1 MDQLLEEVKLHK
13 HICFGIDN
21 YVTLGV
27 VRSLGEAGIM
37 PTVILHKHNPI
48 HLVIHSK
55 YAKDITVVDSLEEGL
70 EIILKRF
77 GDESLKPFIHS
88 SDDWVESF
96 LDEHFE
102 LLKDKFLFYDGGRQG
117 IITENMNKDAINKVA
132 ESCGCNVPKSEV
144 VKRGVLP
151 TTLKYPVITKG
162 IMSIKGG
169 WKKDVIICQN
179 EKELL
184 DAFETIQS
192 ETILICEYIEKKN
205 ELCLDG
211 FCINH
216 GKDVC
221 IPFET
226 SYLTLINGQY
236 GNYMRMTPFKREE
249 VKQQVQKV
257 LEKTGFNGVFSV
269 EFLIDQNDKLWFLE
283 VNFRFATWGYA
294 FQYGGVNLPVEWAK
308 ATLGGAIL
316 HDELSPR
323 ITPFTAMVEP
333 MEFRLFVMSG
343 KMKFSEWFKNWKN
356 TDCYFFANKKDP
368 WPFYYIFI
376 NGFKDILNKIFKRNK

>member
-1 MDQLLEEVKLHK
+1 MNSLLEEIKKHK

-27 VRSLGEAGIM
+27 IRSLGEVGIT
-37 PTVILHKHNPI
+37 PEVILHKHNPI

-55 YAKDITVVDSLEEGL
+55 YVKSYKVVDTVEEGYQY
-70 EIILKRF
+70 ILSKYRN
-77 GDESLKPFIHS
+77 EEYKPFIHS
-88 SDDWVESF
+88 SDDWVESY
-96 LDEHFE
+96 LDEHYEE
-102 LLKDKFLFYDGGRQG
+102 LIDKFIFYDGGRRG
-117 IITENMNKDAINKVA
+117 IITESMNKDAINKVA

-144 VKRGVLP
+144 VKRGELP
-151 TTLKYPVITKG
+151 KTLKYPVITKG

-169 WKKDVIICQN
+169 WKNDVIICQD
-179 EKELL
+179 EHELKN
-184 DAFETIQS
+184 AFDNIKSDTV
-192 ETILICEYIEKKN
+192 LVCEYINKKN

-236 GNYMRMTPFKREE
+236 GNYMRMTPFQRKDVEE
-249 VKQQVQKV
+249 QVQKV

-269 EFLIDQNDKLWFLE
+269 EFLIDQDDKLWFLE
-283 VNFRFATWGYA
+283 VNFRFSTWGYA
-294 FQYGGVNLPVEWAK
+294 FHYGGVNLPVEWAK
-308 ATLGGAIL
+308 ATLSGEIKKN
-316 HDELSPR
+316 ELKPR
-323 ITPFTAMVEP
+323 TSPFTAMVEP
-333 MEFRLFVMSG
+333 MEYRLFVKSG
-343 KMKFSEWFKNWKN
+343 KMTFSEWYKNWRA
-356 TDCYFFANKKDP
+356 TDCYFFYNKKDP

-376 NGFKDILNKIFKRNK
+376 NGFKGAVKKLLKIK

>member
-1 MDQLLEEVKLHK
+1 MEQLLEEVKKRK

-27 VRSLGEAGIM
+27 VRSLGEAGIK
-37 PTVILHKHNPI
+37 PIIILHKQNPI

-55 YAKDITVVDSLEEGL
+55 YAKDITIVDSLEEGL

-77 GDESLKPFIHS
+77 GEESLKPFIHS

-192 ETILICEYIEKKN
+192 ETVLVCEYIEKKN

-283 VNFRFATWGYA
+283 VNFRFSTWGYA

-316 HDELSPR
+316 HDEITPR
-323 ITPFTAMVEP
+323 TTPFTAMVEP

-343 KMKFSEWFKNWKN
+343 KMKFSEWYKNWKN

-376 NGFKDILNKIFKRNK
+376 NGFKGILNKLFKRNK